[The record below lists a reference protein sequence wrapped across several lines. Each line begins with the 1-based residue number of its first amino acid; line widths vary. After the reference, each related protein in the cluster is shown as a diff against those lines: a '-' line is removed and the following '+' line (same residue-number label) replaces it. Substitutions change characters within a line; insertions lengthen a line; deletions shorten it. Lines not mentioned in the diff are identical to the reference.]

1 MAAPVSWSLLLPA
14 MVGVGVALVSGRLQ
28 RRLAPSHAAATFA
41 FLAATGAVA
50 VVAFVSVV
58 TAIFLS
64 GLPLV
69 SALLPWCEAVAGHHQ
84 LPAWIGVGAS
94 AAAVAMGA
102 SARRTQQ
109 RGRRHRDLVPEGDTF
124 LVLGIDEPTAF
135 AVPGDPGCIVV
146 SSGMLRALDGDER
159 RVLFAHE
166 RAHLDHRHHR
176 YLWVAGMAAAVV
188 PALQPL
194 QARVRFAAERW
205 ADEEAVKVVG
215 DRQLV
220 ARAICRAALAQHA
233 YPAFPMALAGVG
245 VPARVDALLSEAP
258 LRSPLRRVGLIA
270 ATASALLAASAASSV
285 QIHHLVTLA
294 SHLCPGI

>member
-14 MVGVGVALVSGRLQ
+14 MVGVGVALVSGLLQ
-28 RRLAPSHAAATFA
+28 RRLPPSHAVVMFA
-41 FLAATGAVA
+41 FLAAAGAVA
-50 VVAFVSVV
+50 VVSFVSVLAV
-58 TAIFLS
+58 IFLA

-69 SALLPWCEAVAGHHQ
+69 SRLLPWGEAVAGHHE
-84 LPAWIGVGAS
+84 LPGGVGVGAS

-102 SARRTQQ
+102 SVWRTLQSGHRQ
-109 RGRRHRDLVPEGDTF
+109 RALVPDGDTL
-124 LVLGIDEPTAF
+124 LVLATDEPTAF

-176 YLWVAGMAAAVV
+176 YLWVTGMAAAVV

-220 ARAICRAALAQHA
+220 ARAICRAALAQHE

-258 LRSPLRRVGLIA
+258 LRSPLRRVGLSA
-270 ATASALLAASAASSV
+270 ATTSALLAAFAASSV
-285 QIHHLVTLA
+285 QIHHLMTFA
-294 SHLCPGI
+294 AQLCPGI